1 MRGFPAV
8 IPLVAVLAAAQSPFE
23 FAVVRD
29 LIQGDPYIGVMR
41 IEVSPDDPAPG
52 AKTLEIAARAGFDL
66 RASSHTIFPDTV
78 AMFAG
83 QTTFTL
89 DTDASRLA
97 RLFRVICDQSRSF
110 RAGITHLAV
119 DLVSPDDMSWLSMRC
134 TLTLADSMTSGLVA
148 LDEFWSRA
156 EVTSLEI
163 GTGCLPLEFE
173 PPVPMAGRTP
183 VTVEER
189 EEPVSDS
196 SRHAWKSLLLP
207 GWGQA
212 ASGEGLWWV
221 NLAVEAGGVFLILS
235 DHENEGF
242 AVLGVNHLAGFA
254 DLL

>member
-1 MRGFPAV
+1 MRGFSAV
-8 IPLVAVLAAAQSPFE
+8 IPLVAAFAAAQTPFE
-23 FAVVRD
+23 FAVVRE
-29 LIQGDPYIGVMR
+29 LIQGEPYIGVMR

-52 AKTLEIAARAGFDL
+52 AITLEIAARAGFDL
-66 RASSHTIFPDTV
+66 RASSHCIFPDTA

-89 DTDASRLA
+89 DTDATRLA
-97 RLFRVICDQSRSF
+97 RLFQVICDQSRNF
-110 RAGITHLAV
+110 RAGITHLSV
-119 DLVSPDDMSWLSMRC
+119 DLISPDEMSWLSMKC
-134 TLTLADSMTSGLVA
+134 ALALADSMASGLVA

-173 PPVPMAGRTP
+173 PPVPVSRPAAAAAEQRDEPSAG
-183 VTVEER
+183 
-189 EEPVSDS
+189 S
-196 SRHAWKSLLLP
+196 SGHAWKSLILP

-221 NLAVEAGGVFLILS
+221 NLAIEAGGVFLVLS
-235 DHENEGF
+235 DHENEGY
-242 AVLGVNHLAGFA
+242 AVLGANHLAGFA